1 MILLYRSSQGRD
13 LAGQGTEGSKTMNNA
28 RRKALNSIIERLE
41 NLQTDLQGILEEEQ
55 GAYDALP
62 EGLQASERGEAMETA
77 IDNLEEAV
85 SMFDDLAELIQEAIG
100 E

>member
-1 MILLYRSSQGRD
+1 MILLYRSSQGGIWQAREQKG
-13 LAGQGTEGSKTMNNA
+13 AYTMNNA

-41 NLQTDLQGILEEEQ
+41 NLQTDLQDIQAEEQ
-55 GAYDALP
+55 EAFDNLP

-85 SMFDDLAELIQEAIG
+85 SMFDDLVELIQEAIG

>member
-1 MILLYRSSQGRD
+1 MILLYRFSQGRD

-41 NLQTDLQGILEEEQ
+41 NLQTDLQDIQAEEQ
-55 GAYDALP
+55 EAFDNLP

-85 SMFDDLAELIQEAIG
+85 SMFDDLADLIREATG